1 MNRSQ
6 ITVAL
11 CREHLQSIREIQE
24 EERKR
29 SPIGVAPTLNAIA
42 RALVAKG
49 LESVKRGG

>member
-24 EERKR
+24 EGAQAFSDWCSTNGKR
-29 SPIGVAPTLNAIA
+29 YCPRIG
-42 RALVAKG
+42 R
-49 LESVKRGG
+49 